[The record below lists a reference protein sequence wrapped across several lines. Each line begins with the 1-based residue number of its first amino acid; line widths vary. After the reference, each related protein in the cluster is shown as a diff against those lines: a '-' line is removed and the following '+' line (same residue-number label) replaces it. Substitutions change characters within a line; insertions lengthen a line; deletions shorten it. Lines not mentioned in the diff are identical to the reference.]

1 MKLAVVSQI
10 WIQHL
15 QCGQIIGHC
24 HLRVGSELEPELGGA
39 LYTALGIALE
49 EIENTQHCCISG
61 VYGFQIPEIEG
72 IGLFT
77 TQNEHFRI
85 YFLCEGLYSGGI
97 PFLAKKKLLKQI
109 EKLFD
114 KIKYAF
120 SDDTCETGHRIKGG
134 HFWFDI
140 LSSLGI
146 RGQIILD
153 EIGKVYPLQLLRIN
167 LMENSVNEDRILK
180 TLEAIKLGSL
190 GHGWKDIENLIS
202 TKVEG
207 IFTNPIYSF
216 KIYQTLFHQFKEY
229 IPGFK
234 PDTVIL
240 TYNGNFQ
247 NDVALLA
254 FLSLSETELNIRFCL
269 PICSESTFKGDQTI
283 FSSLQSFFLNQH

>member
-1 MKLAVVSQI
+1 MAVVSQI
-10 WIQHL
+10 WVQHL

-39 LYTALGIALE
+39 LYTALSIALE

-61 VYGFQIPEIEG
+61 VYGFQVPEIEG

-77 TQNEHFRI
+77 TQNKHFRI

-97 PFLAKKKLLKQI
+97 PFLGQKKLFMQI
-109 EKLFD
+109 EKLFE
-114 KIKYAF
+114 KMKYVI
-120 SDDTCETGHRIKGG
+120 SDDICRTGHLIKGD

-153 EIGKVYPLQLLRIN
+153 EIEKVYPLQLLRIN
-167 LMENSVNEDRILK
+167 LLENGVNEDRILK

-190 GHGWKDIENLIS
+190 GHGWKDIEKVIS

-207 IFTNPIYSF
+207 IFSNPIYSF

-229 IPGFK
+229 LPGFK

-240 TYNGNFQ
+240 TYNDNFQ
-247 NDVALLA
+247 NEVALLA
-254 FLSLSETELNIRFCL
+254 FLSICESELNIRFCL
-269 PICSESTFKGDQTI
+269 PVSSGLTIKGDQTI
-283 FSSLQSFFLNQH
+283 FSSLQSFFLSQH